1 MLTPILPMNKQRNF
15 SVVLIFLMVLF
26 FSCKLIPE
34 KEILIKPSEIGI
46 YADYSTEEMVI
57 LSSGKHNI
65 PRNASLYTY
74 SLEGVN
80 IKDNILVLTK
90 DGKEI
95 LCRVDYWYNLNS
107 KAIRKLH
114 VEVGYSFKERLILSK
129 IRAVMRKI
137 CSEYDFVDIELSEME
152 KAFISELKSD
162 KEFSE
167 FVKTKSFK
175 LKIELDKN

>member
-1 MLTPILPMNKQRNF
+1 MLTPVLPMNKQRIF
-15 SVVLIFLMVLF
+15 SVISIFLIVSF

-34 KEILIKPSEIGI
+34 KEVLIKPSEVAVYYDDSSEKLI
-46 YADYSTEEMVI
+46 V

-65 PRNASLYTY
+65 PSNVPLYTY
-74 SLEGVN
+74 SLEDVN
-80 IKDNILVLTK
+80 IKDNMLVLTK

-114 VEVGYSFKERLILSK
+114 VEVGPSFKERLILQK
-129 IRAVMRKI
+129 IRSGMRKL
-137 CSEYDFVDIELSEME
+137 CSAYDFVDIELSEIE

-167 FVKTKSFK
+167 FIKTKSFK